1 VTYEKEQ
8 QYIPGFSHLRVIIY
22 VAKVMKQKKR
32 KHADTLHLFKQQQ
45 SCNSRVS
52 LNSFVQNSPDETALS
67 ITFHERPFGI
77 WLMKRQVFRIDNPKL
92 IEFGLQKGFS
102 ITQLDIA
109 DSVGPQD
116 VTDTVD
122 DVLQQTLAE
131 APLPLQVKFES
142 LLNPEELS
150 RQKVK
155 ELIDDARV
163 VMGIQKH
170 GIIHESK
177 TIEDCMALLNKTLI
191 EYATF
196 FLAEEKSAGRLQMEA
211 EIPYLALENL
221 KRELSPE
228 YIAEFEERKRKSFLE
243 TSLKQ
248 QLIRECKS
256 LALERMG
263 EFIHSSDSENEAI
276 NKMRYAID
284 EHCDQFIEN
293 NELFDKIPWA
303 TVEKVKDELE
313 PFYVKEWLELERLN
327 EVMSWK
333 VKLMLTNPTYISVP
347 MLYGGKMEQLRQYMM
362 DMYGFDEEDQLVV
375 KVDFEKT
382 KKVAFSVKKE
392 IPSRTPRNGPAT
404 PKKSKADFFK
414 RHSSRNGKLRVK
426 WDDVVA
432 DLELEP
438 ERDELLLWIPKEK
451 GRQKMFKRLSMKQQA
466 IRKQDFSKT
475 LKDIGLDLE
484 KKAIQR
490 VWRLLDCNETGM
502 ITYKQFQLIVSPEA
516 HINEFREMIENL
528 SETLDDEFEIF
539 LESDTKTKVDYIR
552 SKSKIVTDAARL
564 DRMHAAKE
572 IYTLFSAFDVYM
584 HGRLTLPQFRQSL
597 EIAGLLLNDV
607 HINILF
613 HRMTGNL
620 TRKVLTVE
628 DFFALHGSVEC
639 SLEDFLYSVNAVFG
653 DMDQAEYKSMKKRIF
668 RNVTDGAKTLK

>member
-1 VTYEKEQ
+1 
-8 QYIPGFSHLRVIIY
+8 
-22 VAKVMKQKKR
+22 MK
-32 KHADTLHLFKQQQ
+32 
-45 SCNSRVS
+45 S
-52 LNSFVQNSPDETALS
+52 
-67 ITFHERPFGI
+67 
-77 WLMKRQVFRIDNPKL
+77 QVFRIDNPKL
-92 IEFGLQKGFS
+92 VEFGLKKGFS
-102 ITQLDIA
+102 VTEVDICA

-131 APLPLQVKFES
+131 APLPLQIKFET
-142 LLNPEELS
+142 LLNPGELS

-170 GIIHESK
+170 GIIHESN
-177 TIEDCMALLNKTLI
+177 TMEDCMALLNKTLI

-211 EIPYLALENL
+211 EIPHLALENL

-228 YIAEFEERKRKSFLE
+228 YIAEFEERKRKSLLE

-284 EHCDQFIEN
+284 EHCDHFIEN
-293 NELFDKIPWA
+293 NELLDKIPWA

-313 PFYVKEWLELERLN
+313 PFYVKEWLELLRLN
-327 EVMSWK
+327 EVMTWK
-333 VKLMLTNPTYISVP
+333 VKLMLPDPTYISVP

-375 KVDFEKT
+375 KVVFEMT
-382 KKVAFSVKKE
+382 KKVAFSVKNE
-392 IPSRTPRNGPAT
+392 VASRTPRNGPST
-404 PKKSKADFFK
+404 PNK
-414 RHSSRNGKLRVK
+414 RHPPRNGKLRIK
-426 WDDVVA
+426 WDDVIA

-475 LKDIGLDLE
+475 LKDIGLDLD

-490 VWRLLDCNETGM
+490 VWRLLDCDETGM
-502 ITYKQFQLIVSPEA
+502 ITYRQFQLIVSPEA
-516 HINEFREMIENL
+516 QMNEFREMIANL
-528 SETLDDEFEIF
+528 SETPDDEFEIF

-572 IYTLFSAFDVYM
+572 IYTLFSSFDVYM

-613 HRMTGNL
+613 HHMTGNL

-628 DFFALHGSVEC
+628 DFFDLHGSVEC
-639 SLEDFLYSVNAVFG
+639 TLEDFLYSVNAVFG
-653 DMDQAEYKSMKKRIF
+653 EMDQAEYKSMKKRIF
-668 RNVTDGAKTLK
+668 RNVTDENIAKDHRRRFRRRPRQVLHLSSDSVTSDMSNF